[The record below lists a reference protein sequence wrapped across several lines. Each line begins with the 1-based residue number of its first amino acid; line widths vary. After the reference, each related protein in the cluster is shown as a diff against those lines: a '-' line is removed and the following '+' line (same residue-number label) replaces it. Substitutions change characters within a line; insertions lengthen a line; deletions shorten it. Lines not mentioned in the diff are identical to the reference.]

1 MENKNKNQDF
11 DFYDDEE
18 QEDETENFDL
28 NKGENSID
36 LKEEDG
42 EEEDLFSEEEEE
54 EDGEEE
60 ELQLEEEEEEEG
72 IGDEELE
79 DFDEEEGDPFE
90 NIVLSKTKISL
101 IKQLLRSIRDDNEKL
116 INFLGGLMDE
126 DSEDRIS
133 ISQISDNIVKG
144 DKEEAGKIVEGIFD
158 GDKMVGPD
166 GKQYSVPPNY
176 ASKSKLV
183 EGDLLKLTITHKG
196 TFVYKQT
203 KPVERKRLIGKLE
216 KNEAGNF
223 IVRIDG
229 NNWKVLAASI
239 TYFKGNL
246 GDEVVLLVPR
256 HSNGGWG
263 AVENI
268 IKSK

>member
-11 DFYDDEE
+11 DFYNDEE
-18 QEDETENFDL
+18 KEEETENFDL
-28 NKGENSID
+28 NESENSID
-36 LKEEDG
+36 LEKGDVS
-42 EEEDLFSEEEEE
+42 EEDLFSEEEDE
-54 EDGEEE
+54 EEE
-60 ELQLEEEEEEEG
+60 ELQLEEEDEEEEEG

-79 DFDEEEGDPFE
+79 DFEEKEGDPFE
-90 NIVLSKTKISL
+90 NIVLSKTKVSL
-101 IKQLLRSIRDDNEKL
+101 VKQLLRSIKDDNEKL
-116 INFLGGLMDE
+116 INLLGGLMDE
-126 DSEDRIS
+126 DSEERIS
-133 ISQISDNIVKG
+133 ISQISDNLVKG
-144 DKEEAGKIVEGIFD
+144 NKEEAGKIVEGIFD
-158 GDKMVGPD
+158 GEKMVGPD

-203 KPVERKRLIGKLE
+203 KPVERKRLVGKLE

-223 IVRIDG
+223 IVKVDG

-239 TYFKGNL
+239 TYFKGGL
-246 GDEVVLLVPR
+246 GDEIVLLVPR

-268 IKSK
+268 IKNK

>member
-11 DFYDDEE
+11 DFYDGEE
-18 QEDETENFDL
+18 QEEEAENFDL
-28 NKGENSID
+28 DENEKNID
-36 LKEEDG
+36 IEEDG
-42 EEEDLFSEEEEE
+42 VEEEALFSQEEDEDEVEEEEK
-54 EDGEEE
+54 
-60 ELQLEEEEEEEG
+60 LQLEEEKEIE
-72 IGDEELE
+72 DEELE
-79 DFDEEEGDPFE
+79 DFEEEEADPFE
-90 NIVLSKTKISL
+90 NIVLSKTKMSL
-101 IKQLLRSIRDDNEKL
+101 VKQLLRNIKDDNEKL
-116 INFLGGLMDE
+116 INLLGGLMDE
-126 DSEDRIS
+126 DSEGRIN
-133 ISQISDNIVKG
+133 ISQISDNLAKG

-216 KNEAGNF
+216 KNDAGNF
-223 IVRIDG
+223 IVMVDG
-229 NNWKVLAASI
+229 NKWKVLAASI
-239 TYFKGNL
+239 TYFKGGI